1 MAWLDEFRKVNPW
14 ASEHSD
20 DFVVRYAANNMGMN
34 PHTLAYQAGV
44 DLDNSSDAVKS
55 LKAGVWNA
63 VTAPVGLANI
73 PVAMVT
79 GHNLVSDGWGEIGKI
94 TGVQPSRWADEA
106 RYAQSPELQ
115 AERQAIDNAW
125 QNGSF
130 LDAAAETLQRPSALG
145 HTLLESAPSMV
156 GGLGLAKGLL
166 SAGARGVARGAA
178 GPALPGFLE
187 RQFGARAAAIAA
199 GAGEGAFA
207 GGQAMER
214 SAQNPNIDPHTG
226 ALAALG
232 TMATTGAL
240 GYLGGRLGDKI
251 GGKFGVG
258 DMEADILRGKFL
270 HSSAPVYKRAPMA
283 MLQEGVLEEAPQ
295 SALEQGWQNL
305 AEGKPLTEGMGRQAF
320 EGGLAGAALGGGM
333 KLPGWYS
340 KPATAKPGE
349 PIDLLPRSEP
359 AHDASALQEPVQPVG
374 LNPIRGIYNDPAP
387 NNADSMRAALDEVTG
402 MVGDRQIT
410 AWEELQAAHPGVFP
424 KFKSLAPTAPLAEEP
439 QAPAAPKL
447 TKRAAKMQATIT
459 SMVENGASEVELAHA
474 TELMQAN
481 KLGELNTFAKQ
492 VAEVRSEPVP
502 IMPVPPEVALQQKAQ
517 EQQAQQALPAVAA
530 QQPAVAPVLDA
541 GEVISG
547 VGPLPEVQGAVWQHL
562 MKALNNGD
570 LNDYIDSGNVIQY
583 TKIADE
589 LGLDRGSVKMAVN
602 GVMNRIAKTQG
613 VSVDQVKSA
622 MRSSVAGVRTTEMA
636 PYDAL
641 GLHPEAQSRVN
652 EAESYLGGEGG
663 QVQTMGVINSIR
675 GSQGKIGPNEAPPG
689 YEWSAAPSENAQR
702 HAQMERALAP
712 REEGTLLPAGDAA
725 ILDAVAKRV
734 LDAQLVDVQDARE
747 EYDGGLQRDDASFDQ
762 LSFEHRVQ
770 FVRAYISWNDNVLSA
785 PEFNRV
791 REGIADE
798 YRTKV
803 KRGAQDQQR
812 GAPLQVSDSGRHQER
827 PALASAVGNGGD
839 SVVPRSEVPAD
850 GRGLSN
856 PDESWRDLDHTD
868 TIHYSESN
876 GVANPSS
883 VDKIHAVIDK
893 AFFTPARARSLV
905 EVYATQEEAA
915 AHYADQLSQAKGKV
929 QAFVTQDGK
938 IVMIA
943 GNIAEGHEMAVFLHE
958 VGVHVGMKKLIGE
971 ANYEWLTQRV
981 EEWAQRNDGSVES
994 RVAKQALTRAENSSS
1009 QDKRGE
1015 IIAYMVEGLVDAGV
1029 TPQAAGQT
1037 EGHRWFRRLW
1047 AAAKSA
1053 LRKLGFKNPDKITGQ
1068 HLVDLAYGAADL
1080 ELRGAWHGTAA
1091 QFRKFDHNYMG
1102 SGEGAQAFGWGT
1114 YLAQRVG
1121 IAKGYWVADV
1131 GRKGGG
1137 SVFATELRE
1146 RLATGVFDGGSNA
1159 DIQENYAGGRMSERE
1174 LRNQLKIAEKKEG
1187 ALMRVATNVRDDEF
1201 LDWDKPLSEQSEKV
1215 KAMLGKPQDVLNLVQ
1230 AHGRNDLHGV
1240 GIYRALENKL
1250 GSDKAASEYLDSL
1263 GIKGIRF
1270 LDAQSRQ
1277 GNANQ
1282 IHNLVIFND
1291 KNLVRVSSQIGA
1303 RQDSDSIRFS
1313 QDENDDLDFT
1323 QPSSTIELRKRGT
1336 PTPKGI
1342 ARAKKLYG
1350 GAEGYARYDE
1360 AAKEFFDYVKPWVDR
1375 TALKGRT
1382 DIQALVQRLRVASDA
1397 RYKEL
1402 SSSDTDGTGNGML
1415 RSKSSGIGGLGGYST
1430 VFDDSE
1436 GSPSLIV
1443 VTDDQIARAKKEAA
1457 EYGLKASDVLHA
1469 QGETL
1474 RLVMHDDGEL
1484 VIYGPR
1490 ADTKYFQDLKAEGLA
1505 DVCRD
1510 ADGNILYLA
1519 DGVPWTRLTKATFT
1533 ELIPLLA
1540 DMHARIR
1547 LYTGREHTGVWWR
1560 RATGATGNA
1569 GTNPLEER
1577 SGAIYFSEA
1586 AEGPTRAP
1594 QLGNYAEATIAERI
1608 KYSMEKAGILA
1619 NKALHKVVFLTDL
1632 VDIAEKAGLKSARAF
1647 ERFVGEKD
1655 EIRTRIEE
1663 QYGRTMERAAALK
1676 DKNLVDAFLRA
1687 STIDGKWGYDDNPH
1701 KVKADPEMAKQF
1713 AGLSAE
1719 GQRVVRE
1726 IFATGNEMYS
1736 RIRSLAEAETRREYG
1751 KLIAAAR
1758 GNDAKAADLQKD
1770 LQKSLASIE
1779 RSMPKRDTPYAP
1791 LKRFGD
1797 YLVTFKSKDYL
1808 VAEADGNQKRMREM
1822 KGQGHHY
1829 QVWAFEDAAEAAFQA
1844 DKLRTQT
1851 DGEVRN
1857 FHKQE
1862 SYKQLDELPWSA
1874 VAKVKN
1880 AIDNDPDSKNS
1891 TALKKL
1897 VTDMYLQMLAETSAR
1912 KSEMNRQKVVGS
1924 GEMLRAFAAHGRS
1937 TAHFVASMAKSGEIA
1952 NAMTDMKAEAHGN
1965 TDRNTVYNELA
1976 QRYARSLDF
1985 NPTPVADKMM
1995 RITSMWMLLTSPAY
2009 YINNMTQPFMLTLPV
2024 LGGTYRGRAWPALV
2038 QAYKDVAKY
2047 VGKMGVELDLN
2058 SLPISADEKAMLS
2071 TLRDQGKID
2080 ITVAS
2085 DMGRWA
2091 EGEVD
2096 QGPFAR
2102 VSHLMSSAVSKVE
2115 ALNRIVSALAAYRL
2129 SGGSVE
2135 YAGKVIDRTQGN
2147 YSSTNAPRFFA
2158 ANGATKLITQFR
2170 KYQLIQLSL
2179 IGRLLH
2185 TSFAGASADEKL
2197 AARKAFAWM
2206 FAQHLA
2212 VTGLKGA
2219 PLAAVGMM
2227 LAAAIG
2233 GDDDKD
2239 WERNLRRWIGDDD
2252 VATVLIRGIPAGLG
2266 LDVSERIGMSNTFS
2280 LLPFAEMPAD
2290 RTGYEKA
2297 AASALGPASALVG
2310 NAFDAWGKMRNGQ
2323 YSKAVELLSPSLIK
2337 NSLQG
2342 YRIAT
2347 DGITDSRGNVR
2358 LNADEISFFDGFMQA
2373 VGLPTTAKTEFQNKR
2388 GDLIELSKH
2397 FDSREDR
2404 IRAQYINA
2412 KRTGDTGEMA
2422 EAREA
2427 WQEVQRSKREWM
2439 TSMRDRGFTN
2449 PALLKQLK
2457 PRPLASLLKAPQ
2469 RQAQQDRAWSSVSMR

>member
-20 DFVVRYAANNMGMN
+20 DFVVRYAASNMGMN

-73 PVAMVT
+73 PGALVT

-187 RQFGARAAAIAA
+187 RQFGARAAAIAT

-214 SAQNPNIDPHTG
+214 SAQNPNIDPRTG

-305 AEGKPLTEGMGRQAF
+305 AEGKPLTEGTGRQAF
-320 EGGLAGAALGGGM
+320 EGGLAGTALGGSM

-641 GLHPEAQSRVN
+641 GLHPEAQSWVN

-663 QVQTMGVINSIR
+663 QVQTMGVINSIG
-675 GSQGKIGPNEAPPG
+675 GSQGEIGPNEAPPG

-702 HAQMERALAP
+702 HAQMERALAT

-770 FVRAYISWNDNVLSA
+770 FARAYISWNDGVLSA

-827 PALASAVGNGGD
+827 PALASAVGDGGAPP
-839 SVVPRSEVPAD
+839 VARSEVPAD

-868 TIHYSESN
+868 AIQYSESN

-915 AHYADQLSQAKGKV
+915 AHYADQLSQAEGKV
-929 QAFVTQDGK
+929 QAFTTPGGK
-938 IVMIA
+938 VVMIA
-943 GNIAEGHEMAVFLHE
+943 GNIAEGRELAVFLHD
-958 VGVHVGMKKLIGE
+958 VGVHIGMEKLIGK
-971 ANYEWLTQRV
+971 ANYKWLTQQV
-981 EEWAQRNDGSVES
+981 ERWAQRDDGSVE
-994 RVAKQALTRAENSSS
+994 TRAAKRAIARAEKSSS
-1009 QDKRGE
+1009 KDKRAE
-1015 IIAYMVEGLVDAGV
+1015 ILAYMVEELTDAGV

-1037 EGHRWFRRLW
+1037 EAHRWFRKLW

-1053 LRKLGFKNPDKITGQ
+1053 LRAIGFKNPDALTGQ

-1080 ELRGAWHGTAA
+1080 ELRTGTRA
-1091 QFRKFDHNYMG
+1091 
-1102 SGEGAQAFGWGT
+1102 E
-1114 YLAQRVG
+1114 
-1121 IAKGYWVADV
+1121 
-1131 GRKGGG
+1131 
-1137 SVFATELRE
+1137 
-1146 RLATGVFDGGSNA
+1146 
-1159 DIQENYAGGRMSERE
+1159 SET
-1174 LRNQLKIAEKKEG
+1174 K
-1187 ALMRVATNVRDDEF
+1187 
-1201 LDWDKPLSEQSEKV
+1201 LSE
-1215 KAMLGKPQDVLNLVQ
+1215 
-1230 AHGRNDLHGV
+1230 
-1240 GIYRALENKL
+1240 
-1250 GSDKAASEYLDSL
+1250 
-1263 GIKGIRF
+1263 
-1270 LDAQSRQ
+1270 
-1277 GNANQ
+1277 
-1282 IHNLVIFND
+1282 
-1291 KNLVRVSSQIGA
+1291 SS
-1303 RQDSDSIRFS
+1303 
-1313 QDENDDLDFT
+1313 DLDFT
-1323 QPSSTIELRKRGT
+1323 QPSSTIKLRKRGT

-1510 ADGNILYLA
+1510 TDGNILYLA

-1577 SGAIYFSEA
+1577 SGAVYFSEA
-1586 AEGPTRAP
+1586 PEGPTRAP

-1663 QYGRTMERAAALK
+1663 QYGRIMERAAALK

-1808 VAEADGNQKRMREM
+1808 AAEADGNQKRMREM

-1985 NPTPVADKMM
+1985 APTPVADKMM

-2058 SLPISADEKAMLS
+2058 SLPISADEKTMLS

-2323 YSKAVELLSPSLIK
+2323 YRKAVELLSPSLIK

-2347 DGITDSRGNVR
+2347 EGITDSRGNVR